1 MISSQSQIRRRKNLE
16 EKPVSTSRLPMLVDQ
31 MTIRTETM
39 ANSLLRT
46 TTCCNS
52 GETYNRHSQISS
64 MTTATRV
71 TTGSRITSAV
81 LARAHITTKTT
92 AMTTRAITMGH
103 LRTTI
108 TTGDRTRTM
117 GAMGEISTIIMD
129 RARVTSPIRTSISIR
144 SPIRLVTNLILE
156 VHLRAKVTRQIL
168 ELQGSLTSMICSQ
181 MSLTFQRKLMT
192 HSHPRLAS
200 HHPNNSQ
207 EAIFSI

>member
-1 MISSQSQIRRRKNLE
+1 
-16 EKPVSTSRLPMLVDQ
+16 
-31 MTIRTETM
+31 MTIRIETI

-46 TTCCNS
+46 TTSCNS

-81 LARAHITTKTT
+81 WARAHITTKTT

-129 RARVTSPIRTSISIR
+129 RARVTSPIRTSISNR
-144 SPIRLVTNLILE
+144 SPTRLVTNLILE

-168 ELQGSLTSMICSQ
+168 ELQGSLT
-181 MSLTFQRKLMT
+181 
-192 HSHPRLAS
+192 
-200 HHPNNSQ
+200 
-207 EAIFSI
+207 